1 MRKKVTGNEE
11 KSDGNEEKSDGN
23 ELITLDI
30 TGFPDSD
37 IYYICYI

>member
-1 MRKKVTGNEE
+1 MRKKVT
-11 KSDGNEEKSDGN
+11 GNEEKSDGN

-37 IYYICYI
+37 IYYICYIYNNNIGA